1 MSTATGSGTAP
12 SPSRPRIALVGAG
25 LVGSGW
31 AIVFARAGHPVV
43 LHDAD
48 PLQRQRALDWVA
60 RQLADLAA
68 PGLIAESPATIAA
81 RVTAAASLPEA
92 LAGAT
97 YVQESIVERL
107 DVKQRLYAE
116 MDAVAAPETI
126 LASSTSAFPT
136 SAIAAG
142 LAGRARCI
150 VAHPVNP
157 PYLVPLVE
165 VSGAPFT
172 AERTVERTLALMR
185 AVGQSPIHVRREIH
199 GFVLNRLQWTLL
211 AEACRLVADG
221 VASVDDVDAAV
232 RDGLGRRWAFLG
244 PFEVGD
250 LNAPGGLADY
260 LQRFAPTI
268 EEINAPGAGGPFR
281 LDAAQ
286 VAALHAARRARLPEP
301 ERAARTAWRDRRLMA
316 LARHLADADTAAQ
329 STTATASAG
338 SSAAVDDTAKP
349 RPG

>member
-1 MSTATGSGTAP
+1 MSTEEVPDQGIGEP
-12 SPSRPRIALVGAG
+12 PRRVALVGAG

-31 AIVFARAGHPVV
+31 AIVFARAGCEVA
-43 LHDAD
+43 LYDAE
-48 PLQRQRALDWVA
+48 PAQRARALEWVA
-60 RQLADLAA
+60 GQLADLQAQ
-68 PGLIAESPATIAA
+68 GLIAEPPAAIAA
-81 RVTAAASLPEA
+81 RVQAAPTLAEA
-92 LAGAT
+92 LDGAG

-107 DVKQRLYAE
+107 DVKQRLYAA
-116 MDAVAAPETI
+116 MDAAAAPDTI

-136 SAIAAG
+136 SAIAQG
-142 LAGRARCI
+142 LAGAARCI

-172 AERTVERTLALMR
+172 APRTVARTLALMR
-185 AVGQSPIHVRREIH
+185 AVGQAPIHVRREIH

-221 VASVDDVDAAV
+221 VASVDDVDAAI

-260 LQRFAPTI
+260 LERFAPTI
-268 EEINAPGAGGPFR
+268 EQINAPAADGPFR
-281 LDAAQ
+281 LAPERI
-286 VAALHAARRARLPEP
+286 AALHAARRDLLPES
-301 ERAARTAWRDRRLMA
+301 ERAARMAWRDRRLMA
-316 LARHLADADTAAQ
+316 LARHLAEAA
-329 STTATASAG
+329 AAG
-338 SSAAVDDTAKP
+338 AG
-349 RPG
+349 PGGEAPSGG

>member
-1 MSTATGSGTAP
+1 MPTMAETDTAAP
-12 SPSRPRIALVGAG
+12 RARVALVGAG

-31 AIVFARAGHPVV
+31 AIVFARAGCEVA
-43 LHDAD
+43 LYDAD
-48 PLQRQRALDWVA
+48 AAQRERALAWVG
-60 RQLADLAA
+60 RQLGDLQAQR
-68 PGLIAESPATIAA
+68 LIDEPPATIVA
-81 RVTAAASLPEA
+81 RVHAAPSLAAA
-92 LAGAT
+92 LAGAD

-116 MDAVAAPETI
+116 MDAVAAPGTI

-142 LAGRARCI
+142 LPGRARCI

-172 AERTVERTLALMR
+172 APETVARTLALMH
-185 AVGQSPIHVRREIH
+185 AVGQAPIHVRREIH

-221 VASVDDVDAAV
+221 VASVDDVDAAI

-250 LNAPGGLADY
+250 LNAPGGLGDY
-260 LQRFAPTI
+260 LERFAPTI
-268 EEINAPGAGGPFR
+268 EEINAPAAQGPFR
-281 LDAAQ
+281 LEPERI
-286 VAALHAARRARLPEP
+286 AALHGARRELLPEAA
-301 ERAARTAWRDRRLMA
+301 RAARMAWRDRRLMA
-316 LARHLADADTAAQ
+316 LAKHLAEADAAADGGAAQ
-329 STTATASAG
+329 G
-338 SSAAVDDTAKP
+338 GSAAAD
-349 RPG
+349 

>member
-1 MSTATGSGTAP
+1 MSTATGPDVTSTGAP
-12 SPSRPRIALVGAG
+12 RPRVALVGAG

-31 AIVFARAGHPVV
+31 AIVFARAGHEVA
-43 LHDAD
+43 LYDAD
-48 PLQRQRALDWVA
+48 PLQRQRALEWVA
-60 RQLADLAA
+60 RQLVDLQAQ
-68 PGLIAESPATIAA
+68 GLIAETPVAVAA
-81 RVTAAASLPEA
+81 RIRAAASLPEA
-92 LAGAT
+92 LAGAS

-107 DVKQRLYAE
+107 DVKQGLYAE
-116 MDAVAAPETI
+116 MDVLAAPGTI

-136 SAIAAG
+136 SAIADG

-172 AERTVERTLALMR
+172 AAGTVERTLELMR
-185 AVGQSPIHVRREIH
+185 AVGQAPIHVRREIH

-211 AEACRLVADG
+211 AEGCRLVADG
-221 VASVDDVDAAV
+221 VASVDDVDAAI

-260 LQRFAPTI
+260 LERFAPTI
-268 EEINAPGAGGPFR
+268 EAINAPAADGPFR
-281 LDAAQ
+281 LDPAQ
-286 VAALHAARRARLPEP
+286 VAALHAARRALLPEP
-301 ERAARTAWRDRRLMA
+301 ERAARMAWRDRRLMA
-316 LARHLADADTAAQ
+316 LARHLAAAAAAPAQAVAPAPIATGATKTPDA
-329 STTATASAG
+329 
-338 SSAAVDDTAKP
+338 
-349 RPG
+349 R

>member
-1 MSTATGSGTAP
+1 VARFPATGSPDAP
-12 SPSRPRIALVGAG
+12 SLPRVALVGAG

-31 AIVFARAGHPVV
+31 AIVFARAGCEVAMY
-43 LHDAD
+43 DAE
-48 PLQRQRALDWVA
+48 PLQRQRALEWVG
-60 RQLADLAA
+60 RQLVDLQSQ
-68 PGLIAESPATIAA
+68 GLIAEPPAAIAA
-81 RVTAAASLPEA
+81 RIHDAPSLPQA
-92 LAGAT
+92 LAGAAF
-97 YVQESIVERL
+97 VQESIVERL

-116 MDAVAAPETI
+116 MDAAAAPGTI

-136 SAIAAG
+136 SAIAEG

-172 AERTVERTLALMR
+172 APETVARTLELMR
-185 AVGQSPIHVRREIH
+185 AVGQAPIHVRREIH

-221 VASVDDVDAAV
+221 VASVDDVDAAI

-250 LNAPGGLADY
+250 LNAPRGLGDY
-260 LQRFAPTI
+260 LERFAPTI
-268 EEINAPGAGGPFR
+268 EKINAPAAAGPFR
-281 LDAAQ
+281 LEPERI
-286 VAALHAARRARLPEP
+286 AALHAARRELLPEP
-301 ERAARTAWRDRRLMA
+301 QRVERLAWRDRRLMA
-316 LARHLADADTAAQ
+316 LARHLAEAKALEDVPGVK
-329 STTATASAG
+329 SEAG
-338 SSAAVDDTAKP
+338 
-349 RPG
+349 